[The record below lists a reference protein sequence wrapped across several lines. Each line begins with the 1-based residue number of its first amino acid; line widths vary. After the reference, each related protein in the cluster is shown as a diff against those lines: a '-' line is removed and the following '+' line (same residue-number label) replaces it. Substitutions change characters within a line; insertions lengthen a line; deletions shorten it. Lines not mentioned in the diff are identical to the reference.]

1 MRPNSTFDFIRVT
14 GKTLFIYLFTFSHF
28 HWLNVLWSSGSGK
41 PGVVCL
47 CVCVSVCLCVCVSV
61 CVSVTSLLAKLLGR
75 FQPNLPKLVPQ
86 WSSCVRFIFS
96 SLAYLM
102 TSRRPFC
109 MRARGHCHGHS
120 FDPIFLK
127 FIIWVAIVMARFRI
141 AFQLS
146 TSSTSGQ
153 NDGWKKTLKTQVK

>member
-1 MRPNSTFDFIRVT
+1 MDFAYKAPICPM
-14 GKTLFIYLFTFSHF
+14 GMCAFKPKATLPLFTFSHF

-41 PGVVCL
+41 PGLSVCL
-47 CVCVSVCLCVCVSV
+47 SVCLCVCLSV
-61 CVSVTSLLAKLLGR
+61 NSRLSKLLGR
-75 FQPNLPKLVPQ
+75 FQQNLPKLFPQ
-86 WSSCVRFIFS
+86 WSSYARFIFS

-127 FIIWVAIVMARFRI
+127 FTIWVVKCITRFRI

-153 NDGWKKTLKTQVK
+153 IDGWKNR